1 MPRMVT
7 VHWGPVWEVELLKG
21 RMAQEGIPCLLPD
34 DVAPRIEAAVTG
46 IGALATR
53 LQVPE
58 EYAEAAAALV
68 QEYLDAVKQRKDG
81 ASDPDLED
89 E

>member
-21 RMAQEGIPCLLPD
+21 RLAADGIPCLLPYGI
-34 DVAPRIEAAVTG
+34 APRIEAVVTWM
-46 IGALATR
+46 GALATR

-58 EYAEAAAALV
+58 EYADAAAALL
-68 QEYLDAVKQRKDG
+68 QEYLDAAEQQKD
-81 ASDPDLED
+81 APSDSDHE
-89 E
+89 EE